1 MFGRIQAT
9 YTQARWDAA
18 LSYQFSGSKL
28 PEEYSYGGEDGLEET
43 PIINPSTEDPMLRYA
58 GTPAWGVTNFLVNF
72 KKLRAVAFSSGTRKH
87 LRPSLP
93 HFCFRDFC
101 SGAKCT
107 TWTPLQFLGSESAFT
122 SFSFRVKSVFSQL

>member
-1 MFGRIQAT
+1 MLTKGDKNEKYGPLPSLAPLFGRIQAT

-72 KKLRAVAFSSGTRKH
+72 KSSEQLRFQAGLENIFDLHYRTFASGISAPGRSVQLG
-87 LRPSLP
+87 LRYN
-93 HFCFRDFC
+93 F
-101 SGAKCT
+101 
-107 TWTPLQFLGSESAFT
+107 
-122 SFSFRVKSVFSQL
+122 